1 MKVLN
6 LTSDN
11 KIYTCNV
18 YLVTGTRN
26 TIEDVNTLID
36 VGRDPAVIERINTAS
51 TGVGKH
57 RVEQVILTHSH
68 YDHASLLPQ
77 ISEMFKPA
85 VYAFSRSLA
94 GVDHFL
100 KDGDILKA
108 GDRIFEVIH
117 TPGHSND
124 SICLYC
130 EEEGVL
136 FAGDTPVI
144 SAPADGSYEQRFLQA
159 LEKLCRRD
167 IRSIY
172 FGHGVPLH
180 DDCNKRIRNSLVN
193 VRKSIEQG
201 RNGTGQTLVG
211 SKNAGET
218 KFYFDQRR

>member
-26 TIEDVNTLID
+26 AIEDVNTVID

-77 ISEMFKPA
+77 ISEMFKPV

-94 GVDHFL
+94 GVDYLL
-100 KDGDILKA
+100 KDGETLKA

-124 SICLYC
+124 SICIYC
-130 EEEGVL
+130 AEEGVL

-144 SAPADGSYEQRFLQA
+144 SAPAHGSYEQGFVQA
-159 LEKLCRRD
+159 MEKLSRRD

-172 FGHGVPLH
+172 FGHGLPLH
-180 DDCNKRIRNSLVN
+180 ADCNKRICNSLIN

-201 RNGTGQTLVG
+201 RNGTGQTLVR
-211 SKNAGET
+211 SKYAEKA
-218 KFYFDQRR
+218 KF